1 MSIMMVRVDG
11 HFINVADI
19 STVAPLTYTKES
31 EPSGSK
37 VTFMSKAT
45 YLTFPDLTPDQ
56 FMEEL
61 VSASVTLRLP
71 D

>member
-1 MSIMMVRVDG
+1 MSTLMVHVDG
-11 HFINVADI
+11 HYINVADI
-19 STVAPLTYTKES
+19 STVAPLTYNKES

-45 YLTFPDLTPDQ
+45 YLTFPTLTPEQ
-56 FMEEL
+56 FMDVI
-61 VSASVTLRLP
+61 VSGTAKLALP